1 MSITLR
7 LVKGVPLT
15 HQEMDNNFTHLNDN
29 NISSVSGNGNGTL
42 TITKNNS
49 SVITTDLLHSHTAN
63 QLPSDLLT
71 TYTTDNLVEGTTNKY
86 FTSANVDGY
95 LTGGTGINYSSG
107 VISLDSGTI
116 QQIT

>member
-1 MSITLR
+1 MAITLR

-15 HQEMDNNFTHLNDN
+15 HQEMDNNFVHLNDN
-29 NISSVSGNGNGTL
+29 NIDSVSGSGNGTL

-63 QLPSDLLT
+63 QLPSDIT
-71 TYTTDNLVEGTTNKY
+71 DMSAYTTDDLGEGSTNKY

-95 LTGGTGINYSSG
+95 LSGGSGINYSSG
-107 VISLDSGTI
+107 
-116 QQIT
+116 